1 MFSESNAVNAPFK
14 TWKDFLLDILNKNKY
29 DWKNIKSL
37 DFIDT
42 DLIDEIIILNPI
54 VFIRIM

>member
-1 MFSESNAVNAPFK
+1 MFFESNAVNAPFK

-29 DWKNIKSL
+29 DWKNVKSL

>member
-1 MFSESNAVNAPFK
+1 MFFESNAGNAPFK

-29 DWKNIKSL
+29 DWKNVKSL